1 MTGNADSCSPR
12 RTVKILPILVFLST
26 LTLGACGDAAGP
38 SATTI
43 TFRVDEITCSG
54 GATVEITIDDVIQG
68 SYHFD
73 AGAQRTFP
81 VSAGFHSVRAQGEE
95 PGDGFVNL
103 EREVTVP
110 EGEDFTVVLSC
121 TD

>member
-1 MTGNADSCSPR
+1 MTGYADSYSPR
-12 RTVKILPILVFLST
+12 RAVKIWSILVFLST
-26 LTLGACGDAAGP
+26 LMLGACEDAAGP
-38 SATTI
+38 NATTI

-54 GATVEITIDDVIQG
+54 GAAVEITIDGEIQG
-68 SYHFD
+68 SYRFD
-73 AGAQRTFP
+73 PGAERTFP
-81 VSAGFHSVRAQGEE
+81 VSAGVHNVKAQGEE

-121 TD
+121 TA